1 MSRALPALIALVAA
15 CAPPAPTA
23 LPPGARAPDGPDRAA
38 ALGGLPGLLLV
49 DVLERTPD
57 GGAGPSVIAAHL
69 RLWQADLPQEAQSD
83 TVGRARWE
91 GLSAGA
97 YQIEVRHPC
106 FRPRRVSTQ
115 LTPDAGTLVQIAL
128 EPHPEP
134 PTALH
139 CGHPR
144 RLIEPETAWRGVVL
158 GQPAVQRQ
166 PR

>member
-1 MSRALPALIALVAA
+1 MSPALPALFALLVA
-15 CAPPAPTA
+15 CAPPAPTP
-23 LPPGARAPDGPDRAA
+23 LPPGAQAPDGPDRAA

-57 GGAGPSVIAAHL
+57 GAAGPSIIAAHL
-69 RLWQADLPQEAQSD
+69 RLWRSDLPRSAQSD

-91 GLSAGA
+91 GLSSGTW
-97 YQIEVRHPC
+97 QLEVRHPC
-106 FRPRRVSTQ
+106 YRPRRISTE
-115 LTPDAGTLVQIAL
+115 LAPDAGTLVQVAL

-134 PTALH
+134 PAALR

-158 GQPAVQRQ
+158 GETAVQRQ